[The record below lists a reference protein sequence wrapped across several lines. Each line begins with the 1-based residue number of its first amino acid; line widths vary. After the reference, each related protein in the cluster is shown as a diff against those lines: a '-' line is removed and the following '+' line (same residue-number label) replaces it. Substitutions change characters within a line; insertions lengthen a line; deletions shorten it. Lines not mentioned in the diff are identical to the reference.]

1 MTRDRLN
8 RVRKDGVFSTL
19 TEFSKES
26 WSSLQLANKM
36 KSAGRDLDKIAK
48 ALDDN
53 WKEVY
58 DLADQVCERHIQ
70 NTPGSAFLEPCVNRL
85 KGADF
90 DFDKEWKD
98 KI

>member
-1 MTRDRLN
+1 MNSSYQILPSIMCIDWLN
-8 RVRKDGVFSTL
+8 AKT
-19 TEFSKES
+19 
-26 WSSLQLANKM
+26 
-36 KSAGRDLDKIAK
+36 DLDKIAK